1 MKNLTF
7 DGRLGA
13 DAEVKTTKSGKRYVK
28 FSVANNTYSSGDT
41 KTEWFDVT
49 SFDPFVIEK
58 RLNQLKKGR
67 YVIVTGQLDVEANVD
82 ENRKLWL
89 NQYVTANS
97 IETPSFG
104 GAKRDESPAEEVPSD
119 LSTYTGGT
127 LSSAVGMS
135 AADNSYGSENFV
147 SPYDDDLPF

>member
-104 GAKRDESPAEEVPSD
+104 SAKRDESPAEEVPSD

-135 AADNSYGSENFV
+135 AADKSYGSENFV
-147 SPYDDDLPF
+147 SPDDDDLPF

>member
-13 DAEVKTTKSGKRYVK
+13 DAEVKTTKSGKKYVK

-41 KTEWFDVT
+41 KTEWFDVS
-49 SFDPFVIEK
+49 SFDPFIIEK

-67 YVIVTGQLDVEANVD
+67 YVIVTGQLEVEANVD

-104 GAKRDESPAEEVPSD
+104 GAKREDAATEEVPSD

-135 AADNSYGSENFV
+135 AADNSYSNENFV
-147 SPYDDDLPF
+147 SPDDDDLPF